1 MQLAAV
7 AKRRCHASF
16 MTLPRPSHIAREVA
30 KSKGIREK
38 NTLRKAC
45 TRLLEPIAK
54 APRRPARLYGSPVIY
69 SSPSLLEYACWGKL
83 GGQANLLSGGPLGLA
98 LSLRSRSSESGSESG
113 PGWEGWLDRMAGR
126 LRAGGE
132 PDGSGWCIAGRAEG

>member
-1 MQLAAV
+1 MLLS
-7 AKRRCHASF
+7 CIFHATS
-16 MTLPRPSHIAREVA
+16 TSLLRHSHIAREVA

-98 LSLRSRSSESGSESG
+98 LSLLSRSSESGSESG
-113 PGWEGWLDRMAGR
+113 PDWEAWLDRWLAGCE
-126 LRAGGE
+126 LVASLMEAG
-132 PDGSGWCIAGRAEG
+132 DA